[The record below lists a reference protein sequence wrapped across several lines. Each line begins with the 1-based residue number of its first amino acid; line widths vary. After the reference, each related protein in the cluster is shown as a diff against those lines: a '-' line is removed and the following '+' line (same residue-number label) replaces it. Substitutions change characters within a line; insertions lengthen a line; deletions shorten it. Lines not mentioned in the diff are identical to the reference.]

1 MKNSVTASYISMAMA
16 WLVWSMDPILIRVI
30 GDDVARPVMVGVS
43 MTLAGLILLL
53 PALRGYFF
61 LAKRRDLWGS
71 FLFYII
77 FATVIAELL
86 YVMAIRNLN
95 PGLVGLTLR
104 SQVIMAILSA
114 WFFFGE
120 RPNISTIIGIVIVVL
135 GYGGTA
141 YFMKP
146 DVEHEGRQCNAAL
159 GWSCAIAAA
168 VLWTSGTLLGKKL
181 MENIKSSHLCGM
193 RMLTA
198 GIVTSLVYIC
208 AGGGKDFLMLNREQW
223 WFMLVKS
230 AVCSA
235 LGYTLY
241 MFGLHLAPVTAA
253 AAMEQAA
260 PLFTLCVATFVI
272 HEPIAAMQW
281 GTVAVVFLGAA
292 IILVSQY
299 RKAKS

>member
-1 MKNSVTASYISMAMA
+1 MKNTVTVSYISMAMA
-16 WLVWSMDPILIRVI
+16 WLLWSMDPILIHVI

-43 MTLAGLILLL
+43 MTLAGLILLF
-53 PALRGYFF
+53 PAIKGYCF
-61 LAKRRDLWGS
+61 LARRRDLWGS

-77 FATVIAELL
+77 FATVIAELF

-95 PGLVGLTLR
+95 PGLVGLVLR

-114 WFFFGE
+114 WFFFSE
-120 RPNISTIIGIVIVVL
+120 RPNVSTIVGIGIVVL
-135 GYGGTA
+135 GYCGTA

-146 DVEHEGRQCNAAL
+146 ETGLEQHRNTAL
-159 GWSCAIAAA
+159 GWGCAIAAA

-181 MENIKSSHLCGM
+181 MENIKSSYLCGM

-198 GIVTSLVYIC
+198 GIVTSIAYIC
-208 AGGGKDFLMLNREQW
+208 VGGGRDFLALSGQQW
-223 WFMLVKS
+223 WFMLIKS
-230 AVCSA
+230 AICSA

-241 MFGLHLAPVTAA
+241 MYGLHLAPVTAA

-281 GTVAVVFLGAA
+281 GTVSVVFFGAA
-292 IILVSQY
+292 VILASQY
-299 RKAKS
+299 RQSKS